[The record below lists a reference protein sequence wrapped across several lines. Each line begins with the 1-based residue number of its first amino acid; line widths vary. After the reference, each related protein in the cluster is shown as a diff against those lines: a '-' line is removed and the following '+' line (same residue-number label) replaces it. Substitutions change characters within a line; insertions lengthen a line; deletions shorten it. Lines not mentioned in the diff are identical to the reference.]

1 MKLLDRMGA
10 SAVPDV
16 DVVIEYKLKRAEV
29 NVIPAGAMVLRTA
42 RIFAWVRV
50 HDRRTMEI
58 LFDDA
63 VEVSIG
69 GTIARSESTGGG
81 TSWDSYSDGFMLR
94 SGSTDKAIEAIEVKE
109 VVTEEVIEK
118 AEAPSVSPASPAT
131 QPVSEMKTETG
142 VGGML
147 KGMFG
152 G

>member
-1 MKLLDRMGA
+1 
-10 SAVPDV
+10 
-16 DVVIEYKLKRAEV
+16 
-29 NVIPAGAMVLRTA
+29 
-42 RIFAWVRV
+42 
-50 HDRRTMEI
+50 MEI

-118 AEAPSVSPASPAT
+118 AEAPSFSPASPAT